1 MSVEPAATAL
11 EVAADHSLLRF
22 AAEHMWRWLLLLAL
36 ALHLCRTSALR
47 IHTTTTRRAA
57 IGCACTIGTAC
68 AARAAT
74 AYDSIPVDAGP
85 DPAEAVRLRKQREA
99 RAAAKNSEVR
109 PLLKTVS
116 KATPAAEYNDAMA
129 ALTVWIIGTGPP
141 IPNDCSTFGCTYAGP
156 LPEGFR
162 TRELIATCR
171 EVLDELPRIRQEV
184 GTYMVGV
191 GRVCEKT
198 RSYDFCLSAGALA
211 ESAFKSMLDE
221 LKQRAPRQYDTPYGP
236 VAF

>member
-1 MSVEPAATAL
+1 MSQAT
-11 EVAADHSLLRF
+11 
-22 AAEHMWRWLLLLAL
+22 
-36 ALHLCRTSALR
+36 T
-47 IHTTTTRRAA
+47 
-57 IGCACTIGTAC
+57 
-68 AARAAT
+68 
-74 AYDSIPVDAGP
+74 
-85 DPAEAVRLRKQREA
+85 
-99 RAAAKNSEVR
+99 
-109 PLLKTVS
+109 
-116 KATPAAEYNDAMA
+116 AAEYNDAMA

-211 ESAFKSMLDE
+211 ESAFKTMLDE

>member
-1 MSVEPAATAL
+1 M
-11 EVAADHSLLRF
+11 
-22 AAEHMWRWLLLLAL
+22 AL
-36 ALHLCRTSALR
+36 AAAPRIGAAPVPHISAPHSHDYDSPSRHRLRLHHR
-47 IHTTTTRRAA
+47 H
-57 IGCACTIGTAC
+57 G

-116 KATPAAEYNDAMA
+116 KATTAAEYNDAMA

-171 EVLDELPRIRQEV
+171 DVLDELPRIRQEV

-211 ESAFKSMLDE
+211 ESAFKTMLDE